1 MNISDL
7 KTQFTGVIILPGD
20 PNYELAST
28 AFVFKGSPAIIVQP
42 KNDQDALIALQYAH
56 ENKLL
61 LSIRSGGHSSAG
73 FGTNNDGM
81 VIDLSFINKIEII
94 DEVNQIVKIGT
105 GAKWGDVAK
114 KLQEKGL
121 AITSG
126 DTKTVGVGGLI
137 LGGGIGWMVRKYG
150 FTIDNLV
157 GATIVTAN
165 GKILHISEKE
175 NADLFWAIR
184 GGGGNFGIVLSFE
197 LKAQSVSE
205 VYFGNI
211 MYGLENLATVLKG
224 WRDYVRKSDELL
236 TTTFMIMPA
245 FPNSPAGIMILFCYG
260 GNNEVAANKAI
271 EPLKKL
277 GIFLNASINKIP
289 YADVLQDAHA
299 PDGIQIIVKSTFV
312 EDFTDELIHQIE
324 TTHGK
329 DANRFL
335 IIRHIGGAINKVPA
349 TATAFAYRKSEVL
362 LFAPMFVPL
371 TATSEEI
378 TKAGEPWNKIA
389 KYGKGAYSNFLST
402 TLGEDIKAIYPE
414 ETYNRLVEV
423 KKKYDPE
430 NLFSQNYNVK
440 P

>member
-7 KTQFTGVIILPGD
+7 KTHFNGDIILPGD

-28 AFVFKGSPAIIVQP
+28 AFIFKGSPAIIVKP
-42 KNDQDALIALQYAH
+42 KNDQDVVIALQYAH

-61 LSIRSGGHSSAG
+61 LSLRSGGHSSAG

-81 VIDLSFINKIEII
+81 VIDLSLINKIEII
-94 DEVNQIVKIGT
+94 DEINQIVKIGT
-105 GAKWGDVAK
+105 GAKWGEVAK

-157 GATIVTAN
+157 GATIITAD

-197 LKAQSVSE
+197 VKAQSVSE
-205 VYFGNI
+205 VYFGSI
-211 MYGLENLATVLKG
+211 MYGIENVSAIAKG
-224 WRDYVRKSDELL
+224 WRDYVRTSDELL
-236 TTTFMIMPA
+236 TTSLMIMPA
-245 FPNSPAGIMILFCYG
+245 FPNSPAGIMIQCCYG
-260 GNNEVAANKAI
+260 SNNEANANKAI

-277 GIFLNASINKIP
+277 GTVFNASINKVP
-289 YADVLQDAHA
+289 YAEVLQDAHA
-299 PDGIQIIVKSTFV
+299 PGGIQIIVKSSFV
-312 EDFTDELIHQIE
+312 EDFTDELIHEIE

-329 DANRFL
+329 DKNKFL
-335 IIRHIGGAINKVPA
+335 IIRHIGGAVNKVA
-349 TATAFAYRKSEVL
+349 ADATAFAYRKSEIL
-362 LFAPMFVPL
+362 MFAPMFVPL
-371 TATSEEI
+371 TATQEEI
-378 TKAGEPWNKIA
+378 TKAVEPWKKIA

-402 TLGEDIKAIYPE
+402 TTEEDVKAIYPE
-414 ETYNRLVEV
+414 ETYKRLVEV